1 MGACFTHEGANRTF
15 FKGKSNNT
23 STESSS
29 HSRGMEIEVIP
40 PSEQDLNGLI
50 AEEFH
55 RNPDKF
61 LI

>member
-1 MGACFTHEGANRTF
+1 MGGCFTHDGVNKTS
-15 FKGKSNNT
+15 FKGKSNNS

-40 PSEQDLNGLI
+40 PSEQDLNEMT
-50 AEEFH
+50 AEKFQ

-61 LI
+61 LV

>member
-1 MGACFTHEGANRTF
+1 MGACFTHEGVNKTS
-15 FKGKSNNT
+15 FKAKSNNS

-29 HSRGMEIEVIP
+29 HSKGMEIEVIP
-40 PSEQDLNGLI
+40 PSEQDLNELT
-50 AEEFH
+50 AEEFY